1 MAVAVGGLLAVLA
14 GAGVITAGVLL
25 WSDVNIPLIV
35 AGSLVVVAALIAL
48 VGLVLVETG
57 QARVLQ
63 LLQGSY
69 AGTLREDGLRWIN
82 PLNTRRAISTRIRN
96 HDTGKAKVN
105 DADGNPIEISA
116 VIVWQ
121 VRDTAARRSTSTTSK
136 SSWPSRPRPRCATS
150 PAVTRT
156 TVTARRS
163 RCGRTPTRSHSR
175 LSEEV
180 GERVR
185 SAGVQVIESRINQLA
200 YAPEIAQAM
209 LRRQQAGAVIAAREQ
224 IVHGAVGM
232 VASALDRL
240 EREHTVE
247 LDEERKA
254 AMVPI
259 CWWSCAETR
268 APSRSSTPARS
279 TSRLRRHGRTQE
291 GAVAPRPRGARR
303 ARTVGCGR
311 AAKAPTPRSSS
322 CCAAHSTTPDG
333 LRPVRSACGG
343 RGVHVRTRNSRRGPA
358 VKTAGPLLDSFSC
371 G

>member
-1 MAVAVGGLLAVLA
+1 MAVVTDFAPREAIDSTGVEERPGWSANGWPVAIGGLLAIVV
-14 GAGVITAGVLL
+14 GAGVIAAGILL
-25 WSDVNIPLIV
+25 GSGANVPLV
-35 AGSLVVVAALIAL
+35 VVGAVVVVAALVAM
-48 VGLVLVETG
+48 VGLVLVEPG

-69 AGTLREDGLRWIN
+69 SGTLRQDGLRWIL

-121 VRDTAARRSTSTTSK
+121 VRDTARAMFDVDDFEEFVAVQTEAAVRHIAGSYPYDGNGTSISLRQNADEIT
-136 SSWPSRPRPRCATS
+136 
-150 PAVTRT
+150 
-156 TVTARRS
+156 
-163 RCGRTPTRSHSR
+163 SR
-175 LSEEV
+175 LSDEV

-224 IVHGAVGM
+224 IVQGAVGM
-232 VASALDRL
+232 VASALERL

-254 AMVPI
+254 AMVSNLLVVLCGDQSAQPI
-259 CWWSCAETR
+259 VNTG
-268 APSRSSTPARS
+268 T
-279 TSRLRRHGRTQE
+279 LYQ
-291 GAVAPRPRGARR
+291 
-303 ARTVGCGR
+303 
-311 AAKAPTPRSSS
+311 
-322 CCAAHSTTPDG
+322 
-333 LRPVRSACGG
+333 
-343 RGVHVRTRNSRRGPA
+343 
-358 VKTAGPLLDSFSC
+358 
-371 G
+371 

>member
-1 MAVAVGGLLAVLA
+1 MTSVTEFAPDDAIESTGVEERPGWSANGWPVAIAGLVAILVG
-14 GAGVITAGVLL
+14 
-25 WSDVNIPLIV
+25 
-35 AGSLVVVAALIAL
+35 AALIASGILVGSGPNVPLIVVGGVVAVVALASL
-48 VGLVLVETG
+48 VGLVLVEPG

-69 AGTLREDGLRWIN
+69 AGTLRQDGLRWIN

-121 VRDTAARRSTSTTSK
+121 VRDTARAMFDVDDFEEFV
-136 SSWPSRPRPRCATS
+136 
-150 PAVTRT
+150 AVQTEAAVRHIAGSYPYDGDSASISLRQNADEIT
-156 TVTARRS
+156 
-163 RCGRTPTRSHSR
+163 SR
-175 LSEEV
+175 LSAEV

-254 AMVPI
+254 AMVSNLLVVLCGDQSAQPI
-259 CWWSCAETR
+259 VNTG
-268 APSRSSTPARS
+268 T
-279 TSRLRRHGRTQE
+279 LYQ
-291 GAVAPRPRGARR
+291 
-303 ARTVGCGR
+303 
-311 AAKAPTPRSSS
+311 
-322 CCAAHSTTPDG
+322 
-333 LRPVRSACGG
+333 
-343 RGVHVRTRNSRRGPA
+343 
-358 VKTAGPLLDSFSC
+358 
-371 G
+371 

>member
-1 MAVAVGGLLAVLA
+1 MASETESPGRGVVEATGVVERLGWSANGWPVAIGGLLAVLA
-14 GAGVITAGVLL
+14 GAGVIAAGILL

-35 AGSLVVVAALIAL
+35 AGALVVVAALVSL
-48 VGLVLVETG
+48 VGLVLVEPG

-69 AGTLREDGLRWIN
+69 AGTLRQDGLRWIN

-121 VRDTAARRSTSTTSK
+121 VRDTARATFDVDDFEEFVAVQTEAAVRHIAGSYPYDGDGTSISLRQNADEIT
-136 SSWPSRPRPRCATS
+136 
-150 PAVTRT
+150 
-156 TVTARRS
+156 
-163 RCGRTPTRSHSR
+163 SR
-175 LSEEV
+175 LSDEV

-254 AMVPI
+254 AMVSNLLVVLCGDQSAQPI
-259 CWWSCAETR
+259 VNTG
-268 APSRSSTPARS
+268 T
-279 TSRLRRHGRTQE
+279 LYQ
-291 GAVAPRPRGARR
+291 
-303 ARTVGCGR
+303 
-311 AAKAPTPRSSS
+311 
-322 CCAAHSTTPDG
+322 
-333 LRPVRSACGG
+333 
-343 RGVHVRTRNSRRGPA
+343 
-358 VKTAGPLLDSFSC
+358 
-371 G
+371 

>member
-1 MAVAVGGLLAVLA
+1 MAVVTEFAPQDAIDSTGVEERPGWSANGWPFAIGGLLALVA
-14 GAGVITAGVLL
+14 GAGLIAAGIFLG
-25 WSDVNIPLIV
+25 SDPNVALIV
-35 AGSLVVVAALIAL
+35 AGGVLVFLALDAL
-48 VGLVLVETG
+48 VGLVLIEPG

-69 AGTLREDGLRWIN
+69 SGTLREDGLRWVN

-121 VRDTAARRSTSTTSK
+121 VRDTARAMFDVDDFEEFVAVQTEAAVRHIAGSYPYDGDGTSISLRQNADEIT
-136 SSWPSRPRPRCATS
+136 
-150 PAVTRT
+150 
-156 TVTARRS
+156 
-163 RCGRTPTRSHSR
+163 SR

-232 VASALDRL
+232 VASALERL

-254 AMVPI
+254 AMVSNLLVVLCGDQSAQPI
-259 CWWSCAETR
+259 VNTG
-268 APSRSSTPARS
+268 T
-279 TSRLRRHGRTQE
+279 LYQ
-291 GAVAPRPRGARR
+291 
-303 ARTVGCGR
+303 
-311 AAKAPTPRSSS
+311 
-322 CCAAHSTTPDG
+322 
-333 LRPVRSACGG
+333 
-343 RGVHVRTRNSRRGPA
+343 
-358 VKTAGPLLDSFSC
+358 
-371 G
+371 

>member
-1 MAVAVGGLLAVLA
+1 MTAVTEFAPRETIDSTGVEERPGWSVNGWPFAIGGLLGLFG
-14 GAGVITAGVLL
+14 GAGLIAAGIFLGSGPNVALIVVGGVL
-25 WSDVNIPLIV
+25 VF
-35 AGSLVVVAALIAL
+35 AAIDAL
-48 VGLVLVETG
+48 MGLVLIEPG

-69 AGTLREDGLRWIN
+69 SGTLREDGLRWVN

-121 VRDTAARRSTSTTSK
+121 VRDTARAMFDVDDFEEFVAVQTEAAVRHIAGSYPYDGDGTSISLRQNADEIT
-136 SSWPSRPRPRCATS
+136 
-150 PAVTRT
+150 
-156 TVTARRS
+156 
-163 RCGRTPTRSHSR
+163 SR
-175 LSEEV
+175 LSDEV

-224 IVHGAVGM
+224 IVQGAVGM

-254 AMVPI
+254 AMVSNLLVVLCGDQSAQPI
-259 CWWSCAETR
+259 VNTG
-268 APSRSSTPARS
+268 T
-279 TSRLRRHGRTQE
+279 LYQ
-291 GAVAPRPRGARR
+291 
-303 ARTVGCGR
+303 
-311 AAKAPTPRSSS
+311 
-322 CCAAHSTTPDG
+322 
-333 LRPVRSACGG
+333 
-343 RGVHVRTRNSRRGPA
+343 
-358 VKTAGPLLDSFSC
+358 
-371 G
+371 